1 MGNIKELIND
11 YLSVK
16 NDDVDL
22 FDVLHFVQSKT
33 GCIPLD
39 IQKFIAERM
48 GLEFSEVN
56 EVIEISSFFLEKKQK
71 LTVTVCSGP
80 GCTMKGSMEI
90 LGIISKELGV
100 NLNDED
106 KSVFLTVK
114 NCFKACSYGVNIEV
128 NGELFHNVT
137 VSTLGGVLEKIKFYY

>member
-1 MGNIKELIND
+1 MGNIKDLINN
-11 YLSVK
+11 YLLIK
-16 NDDVDL
+16 GNADL
-22 FDVLHFVQSKT
+22 FDVLHFVQSQI
-33 GCIPLD
+33 GCIPED

-48 GLEFSEVN
+48 CFEFSEVN
-56 EVIEISSFFLEKKQK
+56 EVIEISSFFLEKKQI
-71 LTVTVCSGP
+71 LTVTVCSGS

-137 VSTLGGVLEKIKFYY
+137 VSTLGRVLEKIKFYY

>member
-1 MGNIKELIND
+1 MGNIKDLINN
-11 YLSVK
+11 YLLMKK
-16 NDDVDL
+16 NDADL
-22 FDVLHFVQSKT
+22 FDVLHFVQSQI
-33 GCIPLD
+33 GCIPED

-48 GLEFSEVN
+48 CFEFSEVN
-56 EVIEISSFFLEKKQK
+56 EVIEISSFFLEKKQI
-71 LTVTVCSGP
+71 LTVTVCSGS

-114 NCFKACSYGVNIEV
+114 NCFKACSYGVNIEI

>member
-1 MGNIKELIND
+1 MENIKNLINN
-11 YLSVK
+11 YLLIK
-16 NDDVDL
+16 KDNADL
-22 FDVLHFVQSKT
+22 FDVLHFTQSQI
-33 GCIPLD
+33 GCIPED

-48 GLEFSEVN
+48 CLKLSEVH
-56 EVIEISSFFLEKKQK
+56 EVIEISSSFQEKRQIS
-71 LTVTVCSGP
+71 VTVCSGP

-106 KSVFLTVK
+106 KSIFLTAK

-137 VSTLGGVLEKIKFYY
+137 FSTLCRVLEKIKFYY

>member
-1 MGNIKELIND
+1 MENIKDLINN
-11 YLSVK
+11 YLLVK
-16 NDDVDL
+16 KDDTDL
-22 FDVLHFVQSKT
+22 FDVLHIEQSQI
-33 GCIPLD
+33 GCIPED
-39 IQKFIAERM
+39 IQKFIAARM
-48 GLEFSEVN
+48 CLELSEVH
-56 EVIEISSFFLEKKQK
+56 EVIEISSSFQEKKQIS
-71 LTVTVCSGP
+71 VTVCSGS

-137 VSTLGGVLEKIKFYY
+137 VSTLGRVLEKIKFYY